1 MVSEYAAS
9 LRDIFPPLVA
19 ALLAALVSLV
29 PADLFA
35 ASFYM
40 PGRGVQPMG
49 RAGAS
54 VASGG
59 GNLNAIWYN
68 PANLAALDAPTLT
81 VDTAVIGTFSTFHR
95 APRTRENGTTES
107 YSPVSN
113 QSLPTP
119 NPQILVGGPTGIEG
133 LSWAAGMWAPYASF
147 ERYPQGGAQRYTIVD
162 RTGSVVSYFGASL
175 GYQVSDSLR
184 IGLGLHNMVTDVKLT
199 TNVSGYSGLYGR
211 PEDRRLD
218 NLVRLRTKDLFVP
231 TGNLGVWYKISE
243 SFQTAVSVQIPTRVQ
258 DNNAKV
264 KVRKGS
270 HPSFDEAKVQG
281 NTVSAGLNVPIFL
294 RGALR
299 YTADKFDLELAAV
312 FEGWSVVHEPTVDPH
327 GIEVK
332 DVPGVG
338 DVPLEPI
345 TIPRHWRDAISL
357 RLGGDYR
364 LSEDWTA
371 RAGYAFETSAIP
383 DEYYDMLV
391 NDAAKH
397 VISGGFS
404 YAWNDKLSLDGAAT
418 LHAYHT
424 RKVTNSRARQI
435 APMDPDNEHATAVG
449 NGIYRTAQLAVGA
462 GVNWKF

>member
-9 LRDIFPPLVA
+9 FRDIFPPLAA
-19 ALLAALVSLV
+19 ALLAALVSLT
-29 PADLFA
+29 PGDLVA

-59 GNLNAIWYN
+59 GNLNSIWYN
-68 PANLAALDAPTLT
+68 PANLAPLEERTLT

-95 APRTRENGTTES
+95 APRTRENGSTQ
-107 YSPVSN
+107 YYDPVSN
-113 QSLPTP
+113 QALPTP
-119 NPQILVGGPTGIEG
+119 NPQILVGGPTPLEG

-147 ERYPQGGAQRYTIVD
+147 EEYPKDGAQRYTTTG

-175 GYQVSDSLR
+175 GYEVSDSLR
-184 IGLGLHNMVTDVKLT
+184 LGLGFQNMVTDVKLT
-199 TNVSGYSGLYGR
+199 TVVSGYSGLYGR
-211 PEDRRLD
+211 PEDRSLD
-218 NLVRLRTKDLFVP
+218 NLARLRTKDLFVP
-231 TGNLGVWYKISE
+231 TGNLGVWYKINE
-243 SFQTAVSVQIPTRVQ
+243 SFQAAASVQIPTRVQ
-258 DNNAKV
+258 DDNAKV

-270 HPSFDEAKVQG
+270 HPSFDEAKVEG

-299 YTADKFDLELAAV
+299 YTADEFDLELAAV

-345 TIPRHWRDAISL
+345 TIPRHWRDSISL
-357 RLGGDYR
+357 RLGGDYQ

-383 DEYYDMLV
+383 DEYYDVLV
-391 NDAAKH
+391 NDAPKH

-424 RKVTNSRARQI
+424 REVTNSRARQI
-435 APMDPDNEHATAVG
+435 APMDVDNEHATAVG